1 MTKRE
6 VLQERYEDVMFALMM
21 DTFTRAEGKRAH
33 EYNQTL
39 AEEIPS
45 SLNKACLNTINS
57 YFRKQSAKKARN
69 RICNVLNKIALVA
82 LMSLF
87 VFTTAFATSETFRTT
102 TLNFVIDVLDDRTE
116 FRTEVFDK
124 QFTTLESGKIICSWL
139 PNGCVFEESDGG
151 SKSQWNSYSMP
162 NGGYMEIC
170 VYSGDSS
177 VVSFDTED
185 AVVENWVVQ
194 EKDAMSIEKG
204 DVVQIVW
211 ADEGR
216 GLIWEVY
223 GTDVPKETLLRVA
236 ENICFE

>member
-6 VLQERYEDVMFALMM
+6 ELQERYEDVLFTLMM
-21 DTFTRAEGKRAH
+21 DTFTHAEGKRAH

-39 AEEIPS
+39 AEEIPP

-57 YFRKQSAKKARN
+57 YFRKQTAKKVRN
-69 RICNVLNKIALVA
+69 RTFNVLNKIALVA

-116 FRTEVFDK
+116 FRTEVLDK
-124 QFTTLESGKIICSWL
+124 QITTLESGKIICSWL
-139 PNGCVFEESDGG
+139 PDGCVLEESDGG

-162 NGGYMEIC
+162 DDGYMEIC
-170 VYSGDSS
+170 VYSGDGS

-204 DVVQIVW
+204 DVIQIVW
-211 ADEGR
+211 VDEGR